1 MSIADEIVDNYT
13 SGRWSVGS
21 YSNER
26 KKDNM
31 IKVIKINDTLNAS
44 FNYDAEIVSKIKTIP
59 GRKYNADNKSWI
71 LPLQAIHKLKELF
84 KDLDIAADVDQDY
97 VAPKY
102 DFKKELDLIQYKPLK
117 VFAEWS
123 LKQLPDYFYE
133 VAVSSTGKYHPT
145 YALGEGGLVRHT
157 IAAVRIAEEL
167 FRNETVQNFDDNEK
181 DIIRVSLLLHDG
193 VKHGLDGAANTVSTH
208 PLEVVKYLEDVYFDV
223 PEETLPDEV
232 IEVMESE
239 LWYEITECIKS
250 HMGQWNTD
258 YKTGEEI
265 LPKPKD
271 DIQRFVHLCDYL
283 ASRKMLEVNFDV
295 EG

>member
-1 MSIADEIVDNYT
+1 
-13 SGRWSVGS
+13 
-21 YSNER
+21 
-26 KKDNM
+26 M

-44 FNYDAEIVSKIKTIP
+44 FDYDADTVSKIKTIP
-59 GRKYNADNKSWI
+59 GRKYNPGNKSWD

-84 KDLDIAADVDQDY
+84 QDNLDIAADVDQEY

-102 DFKKELDLIQYKPLK
+102 DFKRELNFIKYKPLR
-117 VFAEWS
+117 VFAEWG

-133 VAVSSTGKYHPT
+133 VAASSTGKYHPA

-167 FRNETVQNFDDNEK
+167 FKNETVQNFTDNEK

-193 VKHGLDGAANTVSTH
+193 VKHGVDGSSHTVATH
-208 PLEVVKYLEDVYFDV
+208 PLEVIKYLEDIYWEV
-223 PEETLPDEV
+223 PEDELLDEV
-232 IEVMESE
+232 IEIMEDGP
-239 LWYEITECIKS
+239 WDKIAQCIAT

-258 YKTGEEI
+258 YKSKEEI
-265 LPKPKD
+265 LDKPTSV
-271 DIQRFVHLCDYL
+271 IQSFVHLCDYL
-283 ASRKMLEVNFDV
+283 ASRKCLEFNFDV

>member
-1 MSIADEIVDNYT
+1 
-13 SGRWSVGS
+13 
-21 YSNER
+21 
-26 KKDNM
+26 M
-31 IKVIKINDTLNAS
+31 IKVIKINDTLNVS
-44 FNYDAEIVSKIKTIP
+44 FDYDADVVSKIKTIP
-59 GRKYNADNKSWI
+59 GRKYNPGNKSWD

-84 KDLDIAADVDQDY
+84 QDNLDIAADVDQEY

-102 DFKKELDLIQYKPLK
+102 DFKRELDFIKYKPLK
-117 VFAEWS
+117 IFAEWG

-133 VAVSSTGKYHPT
+133 VAASSTGKYHPS

-167 FRNETVQNFDDNEK
+167 FKNETIQNFDEHQK
-181 DIIRVSLLLHDG
+181 DVIRVSLLLHDG
-193 VKHGLDGAANTVSTH
+193 VKHGLDGSQYTVATH
-208 PLEVVKYLEDVYFDV
+208 PLEVCEYLENRYYEVD
-223 PEETLPDEV
+223 EEELPDEV
-232 IEVMESE
+232 IEIIEDGPWE
-239 LWYEITECIKS
+239 QIDNCIRS

-265 LPKPKD
+265 LPKPES
-271 DIQRFVHLCDYL
+271 DIQKFVHLCDYL

>member
-1 MSIADEIVDNYT
+1 
-13 SGRWSVGS
+13 
-21 YSNER
+21 
-26 KKDNM
+26 M

-59 GRKYNADNKSWI
+59 GRKYNADNKSWT

-84 KDLDIAADVDQDY
+84 TNLDIADDIDQNY
-97 VAPKY
+97 RAPKY
-102 DFKKELDLIQYKPLK
+102 DFKKELELIQYKPLK

-133 VAVSSTGKYHPT
+133 VAASSTGKHHPT

-157 IAAVRIAEEL
+157 VAAVRIAEEL

-193 VKHGLDGAANTVSTH
+193 VKHGLDGAANTVATH
-208 PLEVVKYLEDVYFDV
+208 PLEVVKYLEDRYFKV
-223 PEETLPDEV
+223 EEDELTEEV
-232 IEVMESE
+232 IEIMEDGPWEQISD
-239 LWYEITECIKS
+239 CIKS
-250 HMGQWNTD
+250 HMGPWCYD
-258 YKTGEEI
+258 YKTNEKI
-265 LPKPKD
+265 LPIPETE
-271 DIQRFVHLCDYL
+271 IQRFVHLCDYL